1 MCPCLSLLLLLLPP
15 NAPTMRSLR
24 PYNRPAEC
32 LAIRR
37 FFIRVLFF
45 DALRSALLSFS
56 TAWVREG
63 DLFEVF
69 TSVHSK
75 SQKRGKEKRKII
87 KRATCQT
94 FAASKVVSFFFSK
107 GKKGSQ
113 WRVILPL
120 DLFPFRTW
128 SWWKFYFRLLN
139 KVCVSLIHI
148 WCRHHLFLFF
158 TKTSNPV
165 TPLCDPASDLSGTL
179 VSTTLFW
186 RCEQTKDFFC
196 AQKSSHKTLCP
207 FILLCLRFFVIFP
220 SGNKASDF
228 VVTSLYIT

>member
-158 TKTSNPV
+158 YQNVEP
-165 TPLCDPASDLSGTL
+165 SDAAVWSCQRFVRHACFHHSLLEMWTDEGFL
-179 VSTTLFW
+179 
-186 RCEQTKDFFC
+186 
-196 AQKSSHKTLCP
+196 LCP
-207 FILLCLRFFVIFP
+207 KVEPQNSLPVYSFMFTIFRHF
-220 SGNKASDF
+220 SF
-228 VVTSLYIT
+228 RE